1 MEQIDIV
8 DFVDLLES
16 HKSCNYSLDSEG
28 IIVNN
33 LQMFEDK
40 TIEQFLITKDYL
52 YNKNNFTK
60 ENYVFDLDNIWKFLK
75 FSQKSRAKS
84 VLEKY
89 FILNTDYI
97 IVEDIQKKGSGGHN
111 KEKILLNLD
120 TFNLFCLKSGTEVS
134 HKIQEYYIKL
144 EKLLIKSIKE
154 EYNKNKILLN

>member
-1 MEQIDIV
+1 MEQSNIV
-8 DFVDLLES
+8 DFEDLLEC
-16 HKSCNYSLDSEG
+16 HKSCNYSLDNAG
-28 IIVNN
+28 IIINN
-33 LQMFEDK
+33 LQIFEDK

-52 YNKNNFTK
+52 YNKNNFTQ
-60 ENYVFDLDNIWKFLK
+60 ENFIFDLDNIWKFLK

-97 IVEDIQKKGSGGHN
+97 IVKDIQKKGSGGHN

-120 TFNLFCLKSGTEVS
+120 TFNLFCLKSGTETS

-144 EKLLIKSIKE
+144 EKLLINSIREENNKSK
-154 EYNKNKILLN
+154 